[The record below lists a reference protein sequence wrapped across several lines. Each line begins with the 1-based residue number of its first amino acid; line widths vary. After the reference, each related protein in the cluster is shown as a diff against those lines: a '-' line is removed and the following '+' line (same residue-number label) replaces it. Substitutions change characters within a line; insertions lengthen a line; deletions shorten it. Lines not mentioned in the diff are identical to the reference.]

1 MELEPCDHCGEW
13 LNITDM
19 VLVEDGSRYIC
30 LNCADTQIKICNS
43 CGLTGYVPDGLIDNN
58 GNGFICKECL
68 RKEEEHG

>member
-19 VLVEDGSRYIC
+19 LIVEAGSRYVC
-30 LNCADTQIKICNS
+30 LNCA
-43 CGLTGYVPDGLIDNN
+43 CGLAGYVPDGIIGAD
-58 GNGFICKECL
+58 GIGFICKECL